1 MKNIINVLFLLFSVI
16 SFSQITTTKTAQQL
30 EADVFQ
36 QFRVLQQQEVDLFQ
50 QFNGRYDFTAIGNTL
65 NTGPNSCNVLTESS
79 AELNLDPTQTI
90 ISAHLYWSGSG
101 GDAFSQFPGDYQVTL
116 NGISINSQRNF
127 LLSSSGGFDFFGG
140 YADVTE
146 IVANN
151 GNGLYTLSDLDLTGN
166 IYSGSPYCAPTLD
179 YAGWSITIIYEDPAL
194 SFLNQINL
202 YDGLEV
208 VDGSSPS
215 LEITLTDLD
224 VGTDE
229 FSKIGF
235 LAWEGEENIAV
246 NESLSINGI
255 LIDDPELNPGNNP
268 FNSTNT
274 YTESQEFW
282 NMDLDV
288 YDLENIISPG
298 DTDIDVVLTSGQ
310 DLILVNNLITFV
322 IPANA
327 SPPIPGTPAP
337 LFLCDVFPNDGFA
350 EFDLTLADSEI
361 INGQAGV
368 VVTYHL
374 TIGEAQ
380 FDINPLLSPFTNTIT
395 DTQTIFARLEN
406 IADGLSD
413 VVSLDLI
420 VIATPAITDPI
431 GDYNLCDNDQD
442 GTEVFD
448 LTSKNTEIE
457 NGLPNI
463 TLTYYN
469 TETDANTETNT
480 ISTPATYNSAGAETI
495 WLRAVNPDGCAT
507 LGSFNLII
515 DTVNNYIEIPVY
527 EQFDDLVLDG
537 FTAFYLESQSSII
550 TGGNPALT
558 VTYYETQA
566 DADLG
571 TNALPSAYTNLSN
584 PQIIYVRVED
594 NTTGCY
600 VIFDMELLVITPP
613 PSLDYTFCSE
623 DTPLE
628 FNPPLYASAS
638 ILVSDTSADHPSDT
652 GIIGTGL
659 GEYRLESV
667 VLNVQ
672 GEMAQDVAFYLQPT
686 GTSIQWEL
694 GAFAG
699 GTDGMDTAVDLVFTD
714 TSVNNY
720 ALWTGGAPAADY
732 YPQDGAFNTALAGLD
747 INGEWYLIVQGTGI
761 DTALVNS
768 FCINWQMSS
777 GDAPEIFCPADFT
790 AENSVGVCGAV
801 VNFAPPIALDTE
813 DGLLDAANIEQTGGI
828 ETGGFFPVGDNNV
841 TFTATDSHGNETS
854 CSFIVTV
861 LDSEIPEAICQD
873 LTVILDDTGNASIV
887 ADQLNIGSNDNCGV
901 ESLAIDVDT
910 FDCSNVGANQV
921 TLTVTDIHGNTA
933 TCVST
938 VTVLDNTAPIAVCQ
952 DITLELGDDG
962 TVTIDPLAIDGDS
975 SDACG
980 IASYELDIDTLD
992 CSNLGNTTVILTVT
1006 DVNGNQSS
1014 CAATVTLEDNSAP
1027 VLVCNDVTVEL
1038 NQDGVAFITPSLV
1051 ADITDNC
1058 GTSVV
1063 TINVQEVSC
1072 ADIGTPLTVT
1082 VFANDDNGNTASC
1095 SAVVTVVDLLAPE
1108 IVCPENEA
1116 VNLDP
1121 NGTYTLGDYIADGSA
1136 TATDNCT
1143 DPVTIFTQDPAPGSV
1158 LGFGVHVIT
1167 FTAEDEYGNVS
1178 TCSFELDVQEIL
1190 GASDLEAFASLVL
1203 YPNPADNQVN
1213 LSNPTQMELSDVT
1226 IYDLTG
1232 RIIHKVDLTNM
1243 GSEIAIDVSTL
1254 ANAPYLLV
1262 IKGSQGTSTKTLI
1275 VNN

>member
-1 MKNIINVLFLLFSVI
+1 MIFNLKTHISLLIFIIFSVTLVAQVAL
-16 SFSQITTTKTAQQL
+16 SSQQFNTPQQR
-30 EADVFQ
+30 EAKVFQ
-36 QFRVLQQQEVDLFQ
+36 QFRVLQQDEVNLFQ
-50 QFNGRYDFTAIGNTL
+50 QCEGRYDFTAIGNTL

-127 LLSSSGGFDFFGG
+127 LLSSSNGFDFFGC

-327 SPPIPGTPAP
+327 SPPIPGTPPP

-463 TLTYYN
+463 TITYYN

-480 ISTPATYNSAGAETI
+480 ISTPAAYNSAGAETI

-537 FTAFYLESQSSII
+537 ITSFYLDSQTPII
-550 TGGNPALT
+550 TAGN
-558 VTYYETQA
+558 
-566 DADLG
+566 
-571 TNALPSAYTNLSN
+571 
-584 PQIIYVRVED
+584 
-594 NTTGCY
+594 
-600 VIFDMELLVITPP
+600 
-613 PSLDYTFCSE
+613 
-623 DTPLE
+623 
-628 FNPPLYASAS
+628 
-638 ILVSDTSADHPSDT
+638 
-652 GIIGTGL
+652 
-659 GEYRLESV
+659 
-667 VLNVQ
+667 
-672 GEMAQDVAFYLQPT
+672 
-686 GTSIQWEL
+686 
-694 GAFAG
+694 
-699 GTDGMDTAVDLVFTD
+699 
-714 TSVNNY
+714 
-720 ALWTGGAPAADY
+720 
-732 YPQDGAFNTALAGLD
+732 
-747 INGEWYLIVQGTGI
+747 
-761 DTALVNS
+761 
-768 FCINWQMSS
+768 
-777 GDAPEIFCPADFT
+777 
-790 AENSVGVCGAV
+790 
-801 VNFAPPIALDTE
+801 
-813 DGLLDAANIEQTGGI
+813 
-828 ETGGFFPVGDNNV
+828 
-841 TFTATDSHGNETS
+841 SH
-854 CSFIVTV
+854 
-861 LDSEIPEAICQD
+861 L
-873 LTVILDDTGNASIV
+873 
-887 ADQLNIGSNDNCGV
+887 
-901 ESLAIDVDT
+901 
-910 FDCSNVGANQV
+910 
-921 TLTVTDIHGNTA
+921 
-933 TCVST
+933 
-938 VTVLDNTAPIAVCQ
+938 
-952 DITLELGDDG
+952 
-962 TVTIDPLAIDGDS
+962 
-975 SDACG
+975 
-980 IASYELDIDTLD
+980 
-992 CSNLGNTTVILTVT
+992 
-1006 DVNGNQSS
+1006 
-1014 CAATVTLEDNSAP
+1014 
-1027 VLVCNDVTVEL
+1027 
-1038 NQDGVAFITPSLV
+1038 
-1051 ADITDNC
+1051 
-1058 GTSVV
+1058 
-1063 TINVQEVSC
+1063 
-1072 ADIGTPLTVT
+1072 
-1082 VFANDDNGNTASC
+1082 
-1095 SAVVTVVDLLAPE
+1095 
-1108 IVCPENEA
+1108 
-1116 VNLDP
+1116 
-1121 NGTYTLGDYIADGSA
+1121 
-1136 TATDNCT
+1136 
-1143 DPVTIFTQDPAPGSV
+1143 
-1158 LGFGVHVIT
+1158 
-1167 FTAEDEYGNVS
+1167 
-1178 TCSFELDVQEIL
+1178 
-1190 GASDLEAFASLVL
+1190 
-1203 YPNPADNQVN
+1203 
-1213 LSNPTQMELSDVT
+1213 
-1226 IYDLTG
+1226 
-1232 RIIHKVDLTNM
+1232 
-1243 GSEIAIDVSTL
+1243 
-1254 ANAPYLLV
+1254 
-1262 IKGSQGTSTKTLI
+1262 
-1275 VNN
+1275 